1 MKRYALWLLIPFAVA
16 AALDCGA
23 QAGMLVCI
31 ALGWCAVTLVW
42 LERYRRRAEQA
53 RQQRLNRMRRSAWED
68 DHAS

>member
-16 AALDCGA
+16 AASDCGA
-23 QAGMLVCI
+23 SVAVLAWI
-31 ALGWCAVTLVW
+31 ALGWIVSALVW

>member
-23 QAGMLVCI
+23 PAGILAWI

>member
-23 QAGMLVCI
+23 PAGMLVCI

-53 RQQRLNRMRRSAWED
+53 RQQRLSRMRREAWED
-68 DHAS
+68 NHVS

>member
-16 AALDCGA
+16 AASDCGA
-23 QAGMLVCI
+23 PVAVLAWI
-31 ALGWCAVTLVW
+31 ALGWCIGTLAL

-53 RQQRLNRMRRSAWED
+53 RQQRFNRMRREAWED

>member
-1 MKRYALWLLIPFAVA
+1 MKRYALWLLIPFAIA

-23 QAGMLVCI
+23 PAGILVWI
-31 ALGWCAVTLVW
+31 ALGWCAVTLVL

-53 RQQRLNRMRRSAWED
+53 RQQRLNHMRRSAWED